1 MKKAK
6 VINCPIHGHIEMDP
20 VEIQFIDTHQ
30 FQRLRDLK
38 QLGVANYVYP
48 GATHNRFEHS
58 IGVCYLAGLWID
70 ILDRVC
76 LFLNLT

>member
-1 MKKAK
+1 MTLVYQKSKI
-6 VINCPIHGHIEMDP
+6 INCPIHGHIEMNP
-20 VEIQFIDTHQ
+20 IEIAVIDTPQ

-38 QLGVANYVYP
+38 QLGVSYFVYP

-70 ILDRVC
+70 LLDKV
-76 LFLNLT
+76 